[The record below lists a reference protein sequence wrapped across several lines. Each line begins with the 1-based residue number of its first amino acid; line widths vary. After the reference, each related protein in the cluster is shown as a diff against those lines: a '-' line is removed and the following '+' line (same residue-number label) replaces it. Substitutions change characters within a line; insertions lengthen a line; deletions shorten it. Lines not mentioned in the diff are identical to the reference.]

1 MKQKITWTRVVFIT
15 GVVAFCLGTLDPLE
29 GSVVIILGSFLIA
42 LSAYFKKDRHWKI
55 FLSLFLLI
63 AVGVFA
69 LFYLSSLGGF
79 GGTSD
84 LSWWWGL
91 FILPYPLGWLATLVL
106 LIVRAFKKPKLL
118 ETVFKEQ

>member
-1 MKQKITWTRVVFIT
+1 MKEKTKWTRIVFIT
-15 GVVAFCLGTLDPLE
+15 GVVALCAGILDAME
-29 GSVVIILGSFLIA
+29 GSLLITAGSFLIA

-55 FLSLFLLI
+55 FLFLFLLI

-84 LSWWWGL
+84 LSW
-91 FILPYPLGWLATLVL
+91 
-106 LIVRAFKKPKLL
+106 
-118 ETVFKEQ
+118 